1 MKNNFSIVLCSL
13 LLGFASNAQSFAL
26 RDSLLNELKTLPNDT
41 NRVIAL
47 IELGFEYRHTKPD
60 QTYLL
65 GQQAYELS
73 RTLNYS
79 SGEARALNTMAAA
92 FKFLGDY
99 AKSLKMYNQAKE
111 LNMKIRDTDRVAVIL
126 NNTADLYI
134 QQGEWQKALTTMRE
148 CYAIYQTVYK
158 PIVSSK
164 SVYLSNIAE
173 CFYNLNQLDSAIVYL
188 NEALP
193 LAKMQKESILATIY
207 YLLGDVALAQN
218 NRNQAHA
225 FYQQSIGVAMH
236 ENRYSDLYEGYFRM
250 AKLYEKT
257 AQSDSTFYYAK
268 LALTFAQKG
277 INAKGVLKS
286 SQNLSTLFE
295 GKNDAEALLYYK
307 IAIAAKDSLYSQDKV
322 KRLVSLTFEEKER
335 IQQIEA
341 AKADYKNKIKL
352 SILVSTLAVF
362 AGIALILYRNNRQKQ
377 KVNTILQGK
386 NEEIEITLSQLKTSQ
401 ASLTVKNAEN
411 ELLLKEIHHRVKN
424 NLEIVSSLL
433 QLQMSQIED
442 PSVQSAIL
450 TSQNRIH
457 SMGIIHQKLYQG
469 EHLATIEMRDY
480 FINLSESILDSF
492 NADGRIKI
500 ECNMP
505 KLVLDVDTAIS
516 IGLITNELIT
526 NSLKYAFKEKEKGEI
541 KISMIEHHDI
551 VNINSPSRDYG
562 DGNLLLK
569 ISDNGIG
576 KPINGKPKGTGFGT
590 QLIMLLTKQLDGQLN
605 YEINNGTSVSLTFKK
620 PKLV

>member
-1 MKNNFSIVLCSL
+1 MKNIFSIFICSF
-13 LLGFASNAQSFAL
+13 LLGHTSNAQSFAL

-73 RTLNYS
+73 RTLNYP

-92 FKFLGDY
+92 YKFLGDY

-111 LNMKIRDTDRVAVIL
+111 LNMKIRDTDRVAVLL
-126 NNTADLYI
+126 NNTADLYM
-134 QQGEWQKALTTMRE
+134 QQGDWQKALSTMRE
-148 CYAIYQTVYK
+148 CYAVYQTVSK
-158 PIVSSK
+158 PVVSSK
-164 SVYLSNIAE
+164 SVYLSNTAE
-173 CFYNLNQLDSAIVYL
+173 CYYNLNQLDSAIVYL

-193 LAKMQKESILATIY
+193 LAQMQKESILATIY
-207 YLLGDVALAQN
+207 YLLGDVAVAQN
-218 NRNQAHA
+218 NVAKAHT

-236 ENRYSDLYEGYFRM
+236 ENRYSDLYEGYYRM
-250 AKLYEKT
+250 AKLFEKT
-257 AQSDSTFYYAK
+257 DQSDSTFYYAK

-277 INAKGVLKS
+277 SNANGILKS
-286 SQNLSTLFE
+286 SQNLSTLYE
-295 GKNDAEALLYYK
+295 GKNDAQALLYYK

-335 IQQIEA
+335 AQLIET
-341 AKADYKNKIKL
+341 AKRDNQNTIKL
-352 SILVSTLAVF
+352 SILIGTLAFFVSV
-362 AGIALILYRNNRQKQ
+362 ALMLLRNNRHKQ
-377 KVNTILQGK
+377 KVNTVLQGK
-386 NEEIEITLSQLKTSQ
+386 NEEIETTLSQLKTSQ
-401 ASLTVKNAEN
+401 TSLTVKNAEN

-433 QLQMSQIED
+433 QLQMAQIDD
-442 PSVQSAIL
+442 PSVQAAML
-450 TSQNRIH
+450 TSQNRVH

-480 FINLSESILDSF
+480 FLNLSESILDSF
-492 NADGRIKI
+492 NAEGRIKI

-505 KLVLDVDTAIS
+505 QLVLDVDTAIS

-526 NSLKYAFKEKEKGEI
+526 NSLKYAYKENEKGAI
-541 KISMIEHHDI
+541 KISLTEDQ
-551 VNINSPSRDYG
+551 NDLSTEGS
-562 DGNLLLK
+562 LLLK
-569 ISDNGIG
+569 ISDDGIG
-576 KPINGKPKGTGFGT
+576 KSMNSQPKGTGFGT

-605 YEINNGTSVSLTFKK
+605 YEINNGTIVSLVFKK

>member
-1 MKNNFSIVLCSL
+1 MKMKNVFLLVICSFL
-13 LLGFASNAQSFAL
+13 LRYTSNAQSFAL

-60 QTYLL
+60 QTFLL

-73 RTLNYS
+73 RTLNYP

-92 FKFLGDY
+92 YKFLGDY

-111 LNMKIRDTDRVAVIL
+111 LNMKIRDTDRVAVLL

-134 QQGEWQKALTTMRE
+134 QQGEWQKALATMRE
-148 CYAIYQTVYK
+148 CYAVYQTVSK

-173 CFYNLNQLDSAIVYL
+173 CYYNLNQLDSAIVYL

-193 LAKMQKESILATIY
+193 LAQMQKESILATIY

-218 NRNQAHA
+218 SSQKAHA

-236 ENRYSDLYEGYFRM
+236 ENRYSDLYEGYYRM
-250 AKLYEKT
+250 AKLFEKT
-257 AQSDSTFYYAK
+257 TQSDSTFYYAK

-277 INAKGVLKS
+277 SNANGILKS
-286 SQNLSTLFE
+286 SQNLSTLYE
-295 GKNDAEALLYYK
+295 GKNDAQALLYYK
-307 IAIAAKDSLYSQDKV
+307 ISIAAKDSLYSQDKV

-335 IQQIEA
+335 AQLIET
-341 AKADYKNKIKL
+341 AKRDNENTIKL
-352 SILVSTLAVF
+352 SFLIGTLAVF
-362 AGIALILYRNNRQKQ
+362 AGAALILYRNNRHKQ
-377 KVNTILQGK
+377 KVNTVLQVK
-386 NEEIEITLSQLKTSQ
+386 NEEIETTLSQLKISQ
-401 ASLTVKNAEN
+401 TSLTAKNAEN

-433 QLQMSQIED
+433 QLQMAQIDD
-442 PSVQSAIL
+442 PSVQAAML
-450 TSQNRIH
+450 TSQNRVH

-480 FINLSESILDSF
+480 FLNLSESILDSF
-492 NADGRIKI
+492 NAEGRIKI

-505 KLVLDVDTAIS
+505 QLVLDVDTAIS

-526 NSLKYAFKEKEKGEI
+526 NSLKYAFQEKEKGEI
-541 KISMIEHHDI
+541 KISLTEEQ
-551 VNINSPSRDYG
+551 NALSTEGS
-562 DGNLLLK
+562 LLLK
-569 ISDNGIG
+569 ISDDGIG
-576 KPINGKPKGTGFGT
+576 KPINDKPKGTGFGT
-590 QLIMLLTKQLDGQLN
+590 QLIVLLTKQLDGQLN
-605 YEINNGTSVSLTFKK
+605 YEINNGTSVSLAFQK
-620 PKLV
+620 PKLG

>member
-1 MKNNFSIVLCSL
+1 MKIIFSIVIGSL
-13 LLGFASNAQSFAL
+13 LLAFASQAQSFAL
-26 RDSLLNELKTLPNDT
+26 RDSLLNQLKTLPNDT

-73 RTLNYS
+73 RTLNYP

-99 AKSLKMYNQAKE
+99 AKSLKMYNQARE

-134 QQGEWQKALTTMRE
+134 QQGEWQKALATMRE
-148 CYAIYQTVYK
+148 CFAIYQTVSK

-173 CFYNLNQLDSAIVYL
+173 CYYNLNQMDSAIVCL

-218 NRNQAHA
+218 NSQQAHA

-236 ENRYSDLYEGYFRM
+236 ENRYSDMYEGYYRM
-250 AKLYEKT
+250 SKLFQKT
-257 AQSDSTFYYAK
+257 NQSDSTFYYAK
-268 LALTFAQKG
+268 LALSFAQKG
-277 INAKGVLKS
+277 INANGILKS
-286 SQNLSTLFE
+286 SQNLSILYE
-295 GKNDAEALLYYK
+295 GKNDSEALYYYK
-307 IAIAAKDSLYSQDKV
+307 IAITAKDSLYSQDKV

-335 IQQIEA
+335 VEQIES
-341 AKADYKNKIKL
+341 AKRDYKNKIKL
-352 SILVSTLAVF
+352 SILIGTLAVF
-362 AGIALILYRNNRQKQ
+362 VGVALILYRNNRQKQ
-377 KVNTILQGK
+377 KANTILQGK
-386 NEEIEITLSQLKTSQ
+386 NKEIETTLSQLKTSQ
-401 ASLTVKNAEN
+401 ASLTSKNAEN

-433 QLQMSQIED
+433 QLQMAQIDD
-442 PSVQSAIL
+442 PSVQAAML
-450 TSQNRIH
+450 TSQNRVH

-480 FINLSESILDSF
+480 FINLSDSILDSF
-492 NADGRIKI
+492 NAEGRIKI

-505 KLVLDVDTAIS
+505 QLVLDVDTAIS

-526 NSLKYAFKEKEKGEI
+526 NSLKYAYKENEKGEI
-541 KISMIEHHDI
+541 KISLIEDQN
-551 VNINSPSRDYG
+551 VSNTEGS
-562 DGNLLLK
+562 LLLK
-569 ISDNGIG
+569 ISDDGIG
-576 KPINGKPKGTGFGT
+576 KPINDKPKGTGFGT

-605 YEINNGTSVSLTFKK
+605 YEINNGTIVSLAFKK

>member
-1 MKNNFSIVLCSL
+1 MKNVFLLVICSFL
-13 LLGFASNAQSFAL
+13 LRYTSNAQSFAL

-73 RTLNYS
+73 LTLNYP

-92 FKFLGDY
+92 YKFLGDY

-134 QQGEWQKALTTMRE
+134 QQGEWQKALATMHE
-148 CYAIYQTVYK
+148 CYAVYQTVSK

-173 CFYNLNQLDSAIVYL
+173 CYYNLNQLDSAIVYL
-188 NEALP
+188 NQALP
-193 LAKMQKESILATIY
+193 LARMQKESILATIY

-218 NRNQAHA
+218 NSQKAHA

-236 ENRYSDLYEGYFRM
+236 ENRYSDLYEGYYRM
-250 AKLYEKT
+250 AKLFEKT
-257 AQSDSTFYYAK
+257 AQNDSTFYYAK

-277 INAKGVLKS
+277 INAKGILKS
-286 SQNLSTLFE
+286 SQNLSTLYE
-295 GKNDAEALLYYK
+295 GKNDAQALLYYK
-307 IAIAAKDSLYSQDKV
+307 ISIAAKDSLYSQDKV

-335 IQQIEA
+335 AQLIET
-341 AKADYKNKIKL
+341 AKRDNQNTIKL
-352 SILVSTLAVF
+352 SFLIGTLAVF
-362 AGIALILYRNNRQKQ
+362 AGAALILYRNNRHKQ
-377 KVNTILQGK
+377 KVNTVLQVK
-386 NEEIEITLSQLKTSQ
+386 NEEIETTLSQLKTSQ
-401 ASLTVKNAEN
+401 ASLTAKNAEN

-433 QLQMSQIED
+433 QLQMAQIDD
-442 PSVQSAIL
+442 PSVQAAML
-450 TSQNRIH
+450 TSQNRVH

-480 FINLSESILDSF
+480 FLNLSESILDSF
-492 NADGRIKI
+492 NAEGRIKI

-505 KLVLDVDTAIS
+505 QLVLDVDTAIS

-526 NSLKYAFKEKEKGEI
+526 NSLKYAYKENEKGEI
-541 KISMIEHHDI
+541 KISLTEQQ
-551 VNINSPSRDYG
+551 NNKNTAGS
-562 DGNLLLK
+562 LLLK

-576 KPINGKPKGTGFGT
+576 KPINEKPKGTGFGT
-590 QLIMLLTKQLDGQLN
+590 QLILLLTKQLDGQLN
-605 YEINNGTSVSLTFKK
+605 YEINNGTSVSLAFQK
-620 PKLV
+620 PKLG

>member
-1 MKNNFSIVLCSL
+1 MKIIFSIVICSL
-13 LLGFASNAQSFAL
+13 LLAFASQAQSFAL
-26 RDSLLNELKTLPNDT
+26 RDSLLNQLKTLPNDT
-41 NRVIAL
+41 NRVVAL

-60 QTYLL
+60 QSYLL

-134 QQGEWQKALTTMRE
+134 QQGEWQKALATMRE
-148 CYAIYQTVYK
+148 CYAIYQTVSK
-158 PIVSSK
+158 PVVSSK

-173 CFYNLNQLDSAIVYL
+173 CYYNLNQLDSTIVYL

-218 NRNQAHA
+218 NKQQAHT
-225 FYQQSIGVAMH
+225 FYQQSIEVAMH
-236 ENRYSDLYEGYFRM
+236 ENRYSDMYEGYYRIS
-250 AKLYEKT
+250 KLFQKT
-257 AQSDSTFYYAK
+257 NQSDSTFYYAK
-268 LALTFAQKG
+268 LALSFAQKG
-277 INAKGVLKS
+277 INANGILKS
-286 SQNLSTLFE
+286 SQNLSTLYE
-295 GKNDAEALLYYK
+295 GKDDAQALNYFK
-307 IAIAAKDSLYSQDKV
+307 IATTAKDSLYSQDKV
-322 KRLVSLTFEEKER
+322 KRLVSLTFEEKEKAE
-335 IQQIEA
+335 QIES
-341 AKADYKNKIKL
+341 AKRDYQNKIKL
-352 SILVSTLAVF
+352 SILIGILAVF
-362 AGIALILYRNNRQKQ
+362 IGVALILYRNNRQKQ
-377 KVNTILQGK
+377 KANTILQSK
-386 NEEIEITLSQLKTSQ
+386 NVEIETTLSQLKTSQ
-401 ASLTVKNAEN
+401 TSLTAKNAEN

-433 QLQMSQIED
+433 QLQMAQIDD
-442 PSVQSAIL
+442 PSVQAAML
-450 TSQNRIH
+450 TSQNRVH

-480 FINLSESILDSF
+480 FINLGESILDSF
-492 NADGRIKI
+492 NAEGRIKI

-505 KLVLDVDTAIS
+505 QLVLDVDTAIS

-526 NSLKYAFKEKEKGEI
+526 NSLKYAYKENEKGEI
-541 KISMIEHHDI
+541 KISLIEQP
-551 VNINSPSRDYG
+551 NINNLVGS
-562 DGNLLLK
+562 LLLK
-569 ISDNGIG
+569 ISDDGIG
-576 KPINGKPKGTGFGT
+576 KPINEKPKGTGFGT

-605 YEINNGTSVSLTFKK
+605 YEINNGTSVSLAFQK

>member
-1 MKNNFSIVLCSL
+1 MKIIFSIVICL
-13 LLGFASNAQSFAL
+13 LLLAFASQAQSFAF
-26 RDSLLNELKTLPNDT
+26 RDSLLNQLKTLPNDT

-73 RTLNYS
+73 RTLNYA

-134 QQGEWQKALTTMRE
+134 QQGEWQKALATMRE
-148 CYAIYQTVYK
+148 CFAIYQTVSK

-173 CFYNLNQLDSAIVYL
+173 CYYNLNQMDSAIECL

-218 NRNQAHA
+218 NSQQAHA

-236 ENRYSDLYEGYFRM
+236 ENRYSDMYEGYYRM
-250 AKLYEKT
+250 SKLFQKT
-257 AQSDSTFYYAK
+257 NQSDSTFYYAK
-268 LALTFAQKG
+268 LALSFAQKG
-277 INAKGVLKS
+277 INANGILKS
-286 SQNLSTLFE
+286 SQNLSILYE
-295 GKNDAEALLYYK
+295 GKNDSEALYYYK
-307 IAIAAKDSLYSQDKV
+307 IAITAKDSLYSQDKV

-335 IQQIEA
+335 AEQIES
-341 AKADYKNKIKL
+341 AKRDYKNKIKL
-352 SILVSTLAVF
+352 SILIGILAVF
-362 AGIALILYRNNRQKQ
+362 VGVALILYRNNRQKQ
-377 KVNTILQGK
+377 KANTILQGK
-386 NEEIEITLSQLKTSQ
+386 NKEIETTLSQLKTSQ
-401 ASLTVKNAEN
+401 ASLTSKNAEN

-433 QLQMSQIED
+433 QLQMAQIDD
-442 PSVQSAIL
+442 PSVQAAML
-450 TSQNRIH
+450 TSQNRVH

-480 FINLSESILDSF
+480 FINLSDSILDSF
-492 NADGRIKI
+492 NAEGRIKI

-505 KLVLDVDTAIS
+505 QLVLDVDTAIS

-526 NSLKYAFKEKEKGEI
+526 NSLKYAYKENE
-541 KISMIEHHDI
+541 
-551 VNINSPSRDYG
+551 
-562 DGNLLLK
+562 
-569 ISDNGIG
+569 
-576 KPINGKPKGTGFGT
+576 
-590 QLIMLLTKQLDGQLN
+590 
-605 YEINNGTSVSLTFKK
+605 
-620 PKLV
+620 

>member
-1 MKNNFSIVLCSL
+1 MKIIFSIVIGSL
-13 LLGFASNAQSFAL
+13 LLAFASQAQSFAL
-26 RDSLLNELKTLPNDT
+26 RDSLLNQLKTLPNDT

-73 RTLNYS
+73 RTLNYP

-99 AKSLKMYNQAKE
+99 AKSLKMYNQARE

-134 QQGEWQKALTTMRE
+134 QQGEWQKALATMRE
-148 CYAIYQTVYK
+148 CYAIYQTVSK

-173 CFYNLNQLDSAIVYL
+173 CYYNLNQMDSAIVCL

-218 NRNQAHA
+218 NSQQAHA

-236 ENRYSDLYEGYFRM
+236 ENRYSDMYEGYYRM
-250 AKLYEKT
+250 SKLFQKT
-257 AQSDSTFYYAK
+257 NQSDSTFYYAK
-268 LALTFAQKG
+268 LALSFAQKG
-277 INAKGVLKS
+277 INANGILKS
-286 SQNLSTLFE
+286 SQNLSILYE
-295 GKNDAEALLYYK
+295 GKNDSEALYYYK
-307 IAIAAKDSLYSQDKV
+307 IAITAKDSLYSQDKV

-335 IQQIEA
+335 VEQIES
-341 AKADYKNKIKL
+341 AKRDYKNKIKL
-352 SILVSTLAVF
+352 SILIGTLAVF
-362 AGIALILYRNNRQKQ
+362 VGVALILYRNNRQKQ
-377 KVNTILQGK
+377 KANTILQGK
-386 NEEIEITLSQLKTSQ
+386 NKEIETTLSQLKTSQ
-401 ASLTVKNAEN
+401 ASLTSKNAEN

-433 QLQMSQIED
+433 QLQMAQIDD
-442 PSVQSAIL
+442 PSVQAAML
-450 TSQNRIH
+450 TSQNRVH

-480 FINLSESILDSF
+480 FINLSDSILDSF
-492 NADGRIKI
+492 NAEGRIKI

-505 KLVLDVDTAIS
+505 QLVLDVDTAIS

-526 NSLKYAFKEKEKGEI
+526 NSLKYAYKENEKGEI
-541 KISMIEHHDI
+541 KISLTEDQN
-551 VNINSPSRDYG
+551 VSNTEG
-562 DGNLLLK
+562 CLLLK

-576 KPINGKPKGTGFGT
+576 KPINDKPKGTGFGT

-605 YEINNGTSVSLTFKK
+605 YEINNGTIVSLAFKK